1 MKKMKPKSLK
11 EIIDTTSGVLT
22 GFLSTALL
30 YVLKDTPWV
39 QEYKE
44 AIPLTVGII
53 VLLLSLLLIFINKR
67 SIDNK
72 EKQKTVEYKAE
83 LKEKIE
89 SYSQIIKEEKNDSAY
104 KKAVEENLILLLK
117 KDMSLI
123 EEIEMERVSL
133 KRDSDESDSLIIS
146 YMKKVKES
154 ATKKGS

>member
-1 MKKMKPKSLK
+1 MKKMKPKNLK
-11 EIIDTTSGVLT
+11 EIIDSISGVLT
-22 GFLSTALL
+22 GFLSTVLL
-30 YVLKDTPWV
+30 YVLKDTLWV
-39 QEYKE
+39 QKYKE
-44 AIPLTVGII
+44 AIPLAVGVII
-53 VLLLSLLLIFINKR
+53 LLLSLLLIFMNKR

-117 KDMSLI
+117 KDMDLI

-133 KRDSDESDSLIIS
+133 KRDSDESDSLIMS

-154 ATKKGS
+154 ATKQGS

>member
-1 MKKMKPKSLK
+1 MKPKNLK
-11 EIIDTTSGVLT
+11 EIIDSISGVLT
-22 GFLSTALL
+22 GFLSTVLL
-30 YVLKDTPWV
+30 YVLKDTLWV
-39 QEYKE
+39 QKYKE
-44 AIPLTVGII
+44 AIPLAVGVII
-53 VLLLSLLLIFINKR
+53 LLLSLLLIFMNKR

-117 KDMSLI
+117 KDMDLI

-133 KRDSDESDSLIIS
+133 KRDSDESDSLIMS

-154 ATKKGS
+154 ATKQGS

>member
-1 MKKMKPKSLK
+1 MKPKSLK
-11 EIIDTTSGVLT
+11 EIIDAISGVLT

-30 YVLKDTPWV
+30 YALKDTLWA

-44 AIPLTVGII
+44 AIPLAVGII

-67 SIDNK
+67 NIDNK

-89 SYSQIIKEEKNDSAY
+89 SYSQIIKEEKNDSGY

-123 EEIEMERVSL
+123 EEIEMERISL
-133 KRDSDESDSLIIS
+133 KRDSDESDSLIMS
-146 YMKKVKES
+146 YMKKVKDS
-154 ATKKGS
+154 ATKQGS

>member
-1 MKKMKPKSLK
+1 KKMKPKNLK
-11 EIIDTTSGVLT
+11 EIIDSISGVLT
-22 GFLSTALL
+22 GFLSTVLL
-30 YVLKDTPWV
+30 YVLKDTLWV
-39 QEYKE
+39 QKYKE
-44 AIPLTVGII
+44 AIPLAVGVII
-53 VLLLSLLLIFINKR
+53 LLLSLLLIFMNKR

-117 KDMSLI
+117 KDMDLI

-133 KRDSDESDSLIIS
+133 KRDSDESDSLIMS

-154 ATKKGS
+154 ATKQGS

>member
-1 MKKMKPKSLK
+1 MKPKNLK
-11 EIIDTTSGVLT
+11 EIIDSISGVLT
-22 GFLSTALL
+22 GFLSTVLL
-30 YVLKDTPWV
+30 YVLKDTLWV
-39 QEYKE
+39 QKYKE
-44 AIPLTVGII
+44 AIPLAVGVII
-53 VLLLSLLLIFINKR
+53 LLLSLLLIFMNKR

-117 KDMSLI
+117 KDMDLI
-123 EEIEMERVSL
+123 EEIEMEWVSL
-133 KRDSDESDSLIIS
+133 KRDSDESDSLIMS

-154 ATKKGS
+154 ATKQGS